1 MCIYIVIILHLVCIY
16 NEKLYAYV
24 RMYVYIYFPVHAA
37 PPMCL
42 FDGGNVRVNE
52 IEGEVMVS
60 IRVGGSNFE
69 RTFSCSV
76 ETIPQS
82 AEGTYYCMTICMHAH
97 TLQYTYVY
105 ILGSFYCK

>member
-1 MCIYIVIILHLVCIY
+1 M
-16 NEKLYAYV
+16 
-24 RMYVYIYFPVHAA
+24 HAA

-42 FDGGNVRVNE
+42 FDGEDVRVNE

-105 ILGSFYCK
+105 ILGSL